1 MSNYVIALLAEDLT
15 DCATVK
21 KIIHRVL
28 GSHTKTKPW
37 GADGGGN
44 LQNQRKLA
52 AKIKSLS
59 KQGCNVFI
67 IINDLDRDP
76 QTKALKDEAALRNKL
91 EVAASEFQDINKYIC
106 IPIEEIEAW
115 FWSDSNIVS
124 RITQGRGKVSAN
136 PEQIEK
142 PKDKF
147 IAQSIE
153 GNKKPR
159 YSTNMNPKLAKTLD
173 LERCSACCPSFK
185 YFLKFLKS
193 LSNN

>member
-15 DCATVK
+15 DCDTVQE
-21 KIIHRVL
+21 IIHRVL
-28 GSHTKTKPW
+28 GSHIKTKPW

-44 LQNQRKLA
+44 LQNKKKLA
-52 AKIKSLS
+52 AKIKNLS

-76 QTKALKDEAALRNKL
+76 QTKALKDEVALRNKL
-91 EVAASEFQDINKYIC
+91 EAATSEFRDINKYIC

-185 YFLKFLKS
+185 YLLKFLKS
-193 LSNN
+193 LSEN